1 MISRNVRLLILVLTC
16 LAVGAVGA
24 ACGSSNDTSS
34 SAGSN
39 PTGPVTV
46 TARNGAMGMYLTDG
60 EGRSL
65 YLFEADT
72 SGTSTC
78 TGACATQWPPLL
90 TTGAP
95 QAGSGATAD
104 MLGTAARADGTMQVT
119 YNKHPL
125 YLFSG
130 DKAAGDTNGQGVNA
144 FGALWWLVN
153 PAGSAITTTS
163 SPGGGSPGG
172 GY

>member
-1 MISRNVRLLILVLTC
+1 MISRSVRLLMLVLMC
-16 LAVGAVGA
+16 LAVSAVGA
-24 ACGSSNDTSS
+24 ACGSSSDTSS
-34 SAGSN
+34 GGGSN

-60 EGRSL
+60 QGRSL

-78 TGACATQWPPLL
+78 TGACATEWPPLL
-90 TTGAP
+90 TAGTP
-95 QAGSGATAD
+95 QAGSGVTAD
-104 MLGTAARADGTMQVT
+104 MLGTVARADGTTQVT

-125 YLFSG
+125 YLFSA

-163 SPGGGSPGG
+163 SPRG